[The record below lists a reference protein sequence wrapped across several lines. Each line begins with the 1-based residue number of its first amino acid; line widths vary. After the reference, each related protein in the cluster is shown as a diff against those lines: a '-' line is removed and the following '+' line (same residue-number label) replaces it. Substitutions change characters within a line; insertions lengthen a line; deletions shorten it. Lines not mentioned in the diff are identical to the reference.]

1 MSGATSAAA
10 ATQAE
15 GGAQG
20 RKDVLKNIQNLQ
32 VMQDLQDMQNMQ
44 DMQNVKVELEE
55 RRDVLPV
62 VFPTMQQLAPLEM
75 FHSPELPSAGQQ
87 GEASLL
93 VPWPVSFLCLFCT
106 IWKT

>member
-1 MSGATSAAA
+1 M
-10 ATQAE
+10 
-15 GGAQG
+15 
-20 RKDVLKNIQNLQ
+20 
-32 VMQDLQDMQNMQ
+32 QDMQDMQDMQGIQ

-75 FHSPELPSAGQQ
+75 VHSPELPSAGQQ

-93 VPWPVSFLCLFCT
+93 VPWPVSFLCLFC
-106 IWKT
+106 IICKT